1 MATWVEQYAQ
11 KLRGRPSASAVLTRL
26 KGCVNDWGKSIL
38 PLIPEDWENTSSCC
52 MSPNDW
58 QFVHVFVTGDNDDLT
73 IVASDLYHWI
83 GYLAVG
89 EGSK

>member
-1 MATWVEQYAQ
+1 
-11 KLRGRPSASAVLTRL
+11 
-26 KGCVNDWGKSIL
+26 
-38 PLIPEDWENTSSCC
+38 